1 MIARVNIEQFIDNY
15 IFIVINAKLAILG
28 IKKIFSNVKIV
39 SLVIKASNLPFFIAN
54 IVRNAMKDLNRI
66 HIIVLRIISV
76 ILALK
81 GIYIV
86 KNVKAVIKS
95 L

>member
-1 MIARVNIEQFIDNY
+1 MIARVNIEQFIDNF

-39 SLVIKASNLPFFIAN
+39 SHVIKASNQTIFIAN

-66 HIIVLRIISV
+66 HFIVLRIISV

-86 KNVKAVIKS
+86 NNVKAVIKS

>member
-1 MIARVNIEQFIDNY
+1 MIARANIEQFLDNF
-15 IFIVINAKLAILG
+15 IFIVINAKLAILV

-39 SLVIKASNLPFFIAN
+39 SLVIKASNQTIFIAN

-66 HIIVLRIISV
+66 HIIVSRIISV

>member
-1 MIARVNIEQFIDNY
+1 MIARVNIEQFIDNF

-28 IKKIFSNVKIV
+28 IKIFFSSVKIV
-39 SLVIKASNLPFFIAN
+39 SLVIKASNQTIFIAN
-54 IVRNAMKDLNRI
+54 IVINAMKDLNRI

-86 KNVKAVIKS
+86 NNVKAVIKS

>member
-1 MIARVNIEQFIDNY
+1 MIARVNIEQFIDNF

-39 SLVIKASNLPFFIAN
+39 SLVIKASNQTFFIAN

-66 HIIVLRIISV
+66 YFIVLRIISV

-86 KNVKAVIKS
+86 KNVKTVIKS